1 MTTPDNINVAAQ
13 KTVDYL
19 YKIEGDCSPELYQV
33 IDRLRQLI
41 NEEFVGKN
49 KSVSS
54 QVIYD
59 ILNPKLHKLLV
70 AERIKG
76 ELKGFDKAF
85 DSHDY
90 DGLRKYRAELQ
101 AQLTQVGDE

>member
-1 MTTPDNINVAAQ
+1 MNHLQDRDNINVAAQ

-19 YKIEGDCSPELYQV
+19 YKIEGDCSPELYQI
-33 IDRLRQLI
+33 IDTLRQLI

-70 AERIKG
+70 AERI
-76 ELKGFDKAF
+76 D
-85 DSHDY
+85 
-90 DGLRKYRAELQ
+90 
-101 AQLTQVGDE
+101 V

>member
-1 MTTPDNINVAAQ
+1 MSKDTTDELREQIGDIFASL
-13 KTVDYL
+13 VDEWQDWL
-19 YKIEGDCSPELYQV
+19 HNGKPGEGA
-33 IDRLRQLI
+33 QLI
-41 NEEFVGKN
+41 REAKA
-49 KSVSS
+49 
-54 QVIYD
+54 Q
-59 ILNPKLHKLLV
+59 LHKLLV